1 MNGRLSTILSEK
13 NFFYMLILFVVIG
26 IGLFVF
32 VQSSVNTFKTDNIRK
47 NMQWMGNSIKY
58 FCSSGY
64 DQLAKVGYDEDQ
76 IQVILKQAD
85 VLEMVEDFARNNDFR
100 VEVYELTDTVPL
112 VLFSSFSSSGEMVE
126 DVVELP
132 LFQVLEVEVE
142 KQKYNG
148 FIVPF
153 EAWSWRVMLLRDA
166 KSYDN
171 LLVKLRGFY
180 LALGLLV
187 VMLVIVVMLFL
198 RQSRK
203 ASRILQIEQQKL
215 QATLD
220 SLSEGV
226 MVIDSE
232 GQVIQ
237 INPSAKD
244 ILGVCENDVCL
255 GVHISEILSLK
266 PLAGGAPLDR
276 QDFEEGGGLHIGG
289 QSNEYVLVNRQDEE
303 KLVDVRFTRPTPDSR
318 MPSREALVLSFDD
331 ITQHRKIERKLQQA
345 QKMEVVGLMA
355 GGVAHDLN
363 NILSGIVSYPDLILL
378 KLEKDSELRKLVEA
392 IKQSGERA
400 AAVVADL
407 LTVARGAASKRETL
421 LLNTLIE
428 EYLQSPECLKL
439 QKQHKDVTVK
449 VRLAPKLGQ
458 ISCSPVHIKKCLF
471 NLILN
476 AFEAIENT
484 GVCTILSKKEIVGKQ
499 QAERLHLTPGDY
511 AIMAVSDNGSG
522 IAGDHI
528 GHIFDPF
535 YTKKKMGRSGTGLGL
550 SVVWNTMQD
559 HQGIVVVKSG
569 IGGTAFELYFPAVS
583 GYPVKQKEVQSHAN
597 LNGSGERILI
607 VDDDPLQRDIAT
619 DFLVEL
625 KYEAE
630 SVSSGE
636 EAIERV
642 DEESFD
648 LIVLDMIMDPGM
660 NGRKTFEKI
669 LEVCPGQKAIIVSG
683 YSESEDV
690 TETLALG
697 AGGFLK
703 KPYSLSQLGISVQE
717 LLIVS

>member
-13 NFFYMLILFVVIG
+13 IIFYMLILFVVIG

-32 VQSSVNTFKTDNIRK
+32 VQTSVYTFKTDNIRK

-76 IQVILKQAD
+76 IQVLLKQAD
-85 VLEMVEDFARNNDFR
+85 ILEMVEDFVRNNDFR

-112 VLFSSFSSSGEMVE
+112 VLFSSFSSSGEMVA

-203 ASRILQIEQQKL
+203 ASKILQVEQMKL

-220 SLSEGV
+220 ALSEGV
-226 MVIDSE
+226 MVIDSG

-237 INPSAKD
+237 INPSAKK
-244 ILGVCENDVCL
+244 ILGVCENDKCL
-255 GVHISEILSLK
+255 GVHIAEILTLES
-266 PLAGGAPLDR
+266 LAGGRPLVR
-276 QDFEEGGGLHIGG
+276 QDFEEGGGFTIDG

-303 KLVDVRFTRPTPDSR
+303 KLVDVRFTRPTPDSQ
-318 MPSREALVLSFDD
+318 MPSREALVPSFDD
-331 ITQHRKIERKLQQA
+331 ITQHRENERKLQQA

-378 KLEKDSELRKLVEA
+378 RLDEESELRKLVEA

-428 EYLQSPECLKL
+428 EYLKSPECLKL
-439 QKQHKDVTVK
+439 QEQHRDVTVE
-449 VRLAPKLGQ
+449 VNLAPELGQ
-458 ISCSPVHIKKCLF
+458 ISCSPVHVKKCLF

-476 AFEAIENT
+476 AFEAIENK
-484 GVCTILSKKEIVGKQ
+484 GVCIIFSKKESIGKQ

-511 AIMAVSDNGSG
+511 FIMAVSDNGSG

-528 GHIFDPF
+528 GNIFEPF

-559 HQGIVVVKSG
+559 HQGSVVVKSG
-569 IGGTAFELYFPAVS
+569 MGGTVFELYFPAVS
-583 GYPVKQKEVQSHAN
+583 A
-597 LNGSGERILI
+597 
-607 VDDDPLQRDIAT
+607 
-619 DFLVEL
+619 F
-625 KYEAE
+625 
-630 SVSSGE
+630 
-636 EAIERV
+636 
-642 DEESFD
+642 
-648 LIVLDMIMDPGM
+648 
-660 NGRKTFEKI
+660 
-669 LEVCPGQKAIIVSG
+669 
-683 YSESEDV
+683 SEP
-690 TETLALG
+690 G
-697 AGGFLK
+697 AGMGRSSPLLL
-703 KPYSLSQLGISVQE
+703 YS
-717 LLIVS
+717 